1 MDGQRLVRDLDR
13 DFDRGFDRG
22 LGLAQLVQAHI
33 YHAPYKNGFRLDYSG
48 SGRHIVMPLI
58 LRNADNV
65 GIV

>member
-1 MDGQRLVRDLDR
+1 MVCREFERMDGQRLVRDL
-13 DFDRGFDRG
+13 DRG

-33 YHAPYKNGFRLDYSG
+33 YHAPYKNGFRLDYFG